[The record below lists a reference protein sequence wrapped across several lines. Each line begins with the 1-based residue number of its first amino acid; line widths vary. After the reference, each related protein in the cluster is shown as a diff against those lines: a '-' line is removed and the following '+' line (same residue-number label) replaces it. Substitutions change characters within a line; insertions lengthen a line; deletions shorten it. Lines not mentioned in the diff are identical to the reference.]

1 MSVLNRTVNY
11 SYKERNAWLEM
22 SQQERKETLD
32 MAEDYKIFISRAKTE
47 RETAAAIEE
56 YIRSRGFRNFREKGT
71 TLKPGDK
78 VYEVFRGKA
87 VFMAVVG
94 SNDPLE
100 GFNILGAHLD
110 SPRLDLK
117 PRPLYE
123 DHGLAMLKTHYY
135 GGIKKYQWP
144 GLPLALHG
152 VVVRADGTRLEV
164 VIGENPLDPVLT
176 ISDLLPHLAR
186 EQFEKK
192 VSDAFTGEDLN
203 VLAGS
208 FPLGELEQGDTFR
221 EAILDLLYNTY
232 GIVEEDLISAELELV
247 PAWMARDVGLDRS
260 MVGGYGQD
268 DRVCVFAAMRALGMI
283 ETPLNTAVGF
293 FVDKEEIGST
303 GNTGMESHFFENCVA
318 ELLNRCQPDYDN
330 LMLRRVLQGSRAISA
345 DVNAAMDPS
354 YPSVMEKN
362 NAAKLGCGT
371 VITKYTGSG
380 GKKSANDAHAEF
392 VGLVRRLFNQ
402 HGVIWQTGELGKVD
416 QGGGG
421 TIAYL
426 LARYGMDVLDCG
438 VALLG
443 MHSPLEVAS
452 KADIFMTWKGYLAFL
467 ENC

>member
-1 MSVLNRTVNY
+1 MCASNGTI
-11 SYKERNAWLEM
+11 SYAFKERNAWQEM
-22 SQQERKETLD
+22 SHQLREETLA

-47 RETAAAIEE
+47 RETAAVIED
-56 YIRSRGFRNFREKGT
+56 YVRSHGYHNLQEMGT

-78 VYEVFRGKA
+78 VYEVFRRKA
-87 VFMAVVG
+87 VFMAVIG

-123 DHGLAMLKTHYY
+123 DFGLALFKTHYY

-144 GLPLALHG
+144 GLPLAMHG
-152 VVVRADGTRLEV
+152 VVVRADGSRLEV
-164 VIGENPLDPVLT
+164 VIGENPCDPVLT

-186 EQFEKK
+186 EQVEKK
-192 VSDAFTGEDLN
+192 VSEAFTGEDLN
-203 VLAGS
+203 VLVGS
-208 FPLGELEQGDTFR
+208 LPLGDSVQEDTFR
-221 EAILDLLYNTY
+221 AAILDLLNKNY

-247 PAWMARDVGLDRS
+247 PAWTARDVGLDRS

-268 DRVCVFAAMRALGMI
+268 DRVCVYAAMRALGMV
-283 ETPLNTAVGF
+283 EKPLNTAVGF

-303 GNTGMESHFFENCVA
+303 GNTGMESLFFENCIA
-318 ELLNRCQPDYDN
+318 ELLNRCKPDYNN
-330 LMLRRVLQGSRAISA
+330 LMLRRVMQASRAISA
-345 DVNAAMDPS
+345 DVNAAMDPN
-354 YPSVMEKN
+354 YPAVMEKH
-362 NAAKLGCGT
+362 NAAKLGYGT

-392 VGLVRRLFNQ
+392 VGLVRRVFNQ
-402 HGVIWQTGELGKVD
+402 RGVVWQTGELGKVD

-421 TIAYL
+421 TIACL
-426 LARYGMDVLDCG
+426 LARYEMDVVDCG

-452 KADIFMTWKGYLAFL
+452 KADIYMTWKGYLAFL
-467 ENC
+467 EDC